1 MINSKLFIFAFT
13 ILAIFNLKVLSMEDV
28 FILYKIDNKIIT
40 NIDIEKEAKYLI
52 ALNNQL
58 KNLEKSKIFKIAKE
72 SAVRENIK
80 KIELLK
86 YFNLENESK
95 NKDFE
100 SYIKNIYLQLKLNNK
115 REFEEYLNSYGLTT
129 DYVEKKIQIEVYWNQ
144 LIYEKYKNQLN
155 IDIIKLKDEIKK
167 NEKKLKEKT
176 YELSEIIF
184 EIDGKNNFDK
194 KNQSI
199 NESINEIGFK
209 NTANIYSISDSA
221 KFGGN
226 IGWIEE
232 TKLSKN
238 ILKIISKLDVGDH
251 SSSIQ
256 IGSNYLIL
264 KIEEIKFKKKV
275 INADEVLEKKI
286 QFETSQQL
294 DRFSKIFYK
303 KVKINLAINA
313 Q

>member
-1 MINSKLFIFAFT
+1 MINSKSFIFALT
-13 ILAIFNLKVLSMEDV
+13 ILAIFSLKVLSMEDV

-40 NIDIEKEAKYLI
+40 NVDIEKEAQYLI

-58 KNLEKSKIFKIAKE
+58 TNLEKDKIFEIARE
-72 SAVRENIK
+72 SAVREKIK
-80 KIELLK
+80 KIEILK
-86 YFNLENESK
+86 YFNLEDESK
-95 NKDFE
+95 NKDFDA
-100 SYIKNIYLQLKLNNK
+100 YIKNIYLQLKLSNK
-115 REFEEYLNSYGLTT
+115 KEFEGYLNNYGLTT
-129 DYVEKKIQIEVYWNQ
+129 DYVEKKIQIEFYWNQ

-167 NEKKLKEKT
+167 NENNLKEKA
-176 YELSEIIF
+176 YELSEIVF
-184 EIDGKNNFDK
+184 EIDDKNSFDK
-194 KNQSI
+194 KDQSI

-232 TKLSKN
+232 TKLSKE

-251 SSSIQ
+251 TSPIQ
-256 IGSNYLIL
+256 MGSDYLIL
-264 KIEEIKFKKKV
+264 KIEEIKYQKKV
-275 INADEVLEKKI
+275 INKNEVLEKKI
-286 QFETSQQL
+286 QFETSRQL
-294 DRFSKIFYK
+294 DRFSKIFYN